1 MMITTLFFWLFF
13 SVLVGI
19 LAHNRGRVGFGWFV
33 LSVMLSPL
41 LMGLLVLVLR
51 DASRPVAPVDNSPQ
65 IRCPDCRELIR
76 ADARKCKH
84 CGITLIPQ
92 VIETD
97 RGVWTEI
104 AGEVGEAIQH
114 RLRGAVGNDKRPPV

>member
-1 MMITTLFFWLFF
+1 MMITTIFFWLFF
-13 SVLVGI
+13 SLLVGV
-19 LAHNRGRVGFGWFV
+19 LAHKRGRVGFGWFV

-51 DASRPVAPVDNSPQ
+51 DASQPVTQADNSPQ

-84 CGITLIPQ
+84 CGTVIGSTLP
-92 VIETD
+92 
-97 RGVWTEI
+97 
-104 AGEVGEAIQH
+104 AS
-114 RLRGAVGNDKRPPV
+114 